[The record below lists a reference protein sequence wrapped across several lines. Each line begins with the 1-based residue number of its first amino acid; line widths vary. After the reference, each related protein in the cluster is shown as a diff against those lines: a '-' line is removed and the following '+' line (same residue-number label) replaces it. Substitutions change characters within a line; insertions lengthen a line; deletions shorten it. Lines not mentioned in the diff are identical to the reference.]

1 MIGRIPDYGSYSSYY
16 DSENAE
22 TDEKR
27 FFKVVQK
34 NDLIQKARHSLNEKE
49 MKLVDFCVSK
59 IKDTDDKLN
68 EIHTTLEE
76 INKIMAFG
84 DGGKNIS
91 TTYDALL
98 RLKNKGFWIADLNDP
113 DQEETT
119 AWLKK
124 AKVNKKTHECI
135 LEMDEVLLPYLIF
148 ENSSGHYT
156 QYPLHSITQISGR
169 YSLMLFK
176 LMKSWSNIGGVSGE
190 PKEFLEYFG
199 KEKMTWTNFN
209 KLYLKPAIEELN
221 RKGVFPANELVYRGI
236 KKGRYIK
243 DVQLT
248 LEPKLVAGDLP
259 EVPIFD
265 WLNEKKD

>member
-1 MIGRIPDYGSYSSYY
+1 MEGKTPDYGSYSTYY
-16 DSENAE
+16 DEDSLE
-22 TDEKR
+22 EKKYY
-27 FFKVVQK
+27 KVVQK

-59 IKDTDDKLN
+59 VKDTDN
-68 EIHTTLEE
+68 ELYEFETTLAE
-76 INKIMAFG
+76 INAVMGFG
-84 DGGKNIS
+84 HGGKNIKE
-91 TTYDALL
+91 TDTALL
-98 RLKNKGFWIADLNDP
+98 QLSNKGFWIRTP
-113 DQEETT
+113 DDKGKTV
-119 AWLKK
+119 ARWLEKPT
-124 AKVNKKTHECI
+124 VLDNGTYI
-135 LEMDEVLLPYLIF
+135 LRMDKDLLPYLIF
-148 ENSSGHYT
+148 ENSEGLYT
-156 QYPLHSITQISGR
+156 QYPLQYVTQISGK
-169 YSLMLFK
+169 YSLLLFK

-221 RKGVFPANELVYRGI
+221 KKGVFPANELVYRGI

-248 LEPKLVAGDLP
+248 LEPKLIAEDLP